1 MTVLWQFILVS
12 PFKSLEM
19 SAGDQEA
26 GQKSISTQLMQ
37 NPDLLAA
44 LQVRILARFIYQI
57 SSNSQIIE
65 CLNRQHKIS
74 VFK

>member
-1 MTVLWQFILVS
+1 
-12 PFKSLEM
+12 M

-44 LQVRILARFIYQI
+44 LQVRI
-57 SSNSQIIE
+57 
-65 CLNRQHKIS
+65 
-74 VFK
+74 